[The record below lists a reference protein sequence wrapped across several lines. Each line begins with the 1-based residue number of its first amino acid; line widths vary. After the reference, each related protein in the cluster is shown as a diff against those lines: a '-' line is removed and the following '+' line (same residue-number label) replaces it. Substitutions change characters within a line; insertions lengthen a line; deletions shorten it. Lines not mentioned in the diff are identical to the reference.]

1 VRVDPYRSSYVGID
15 MALKN
20 DSIGV
25 VLVQLDPA
33 GVAQVLPKV
42 WAPTPG
48 RNLDVAAVEGYLR
61 ELHRSY
67 RVAEFVYDPA
77 YFERS
82 AQALADEGL
91 PMVEHPQSRSRMVP
105 ACSLAFEQIAA
116 GRVRHDGQPTLS
128 KGRSRRKIDACIA
141 LVMALTRAHAGL
153 HADYNILDS
162 VR

>member
-1 VRVDPYRSSYVGID
+1 
-15 MALKN
+15 M
-20 DSIGV
+20 
-25 VLVQLDPA
+25 
-33 GVAQVLPKV
+33 
-42 WAPTPG
+42 
-48 RNLDVAAVEGYLR
+48 
-61 ELHRSY
+61 
-67 RVAEFVYDPA
+67 AEFVYDPA

-116 GRVRHDGQPTLS
+116 GRVRHDGQPTLTDHVESAVQRTSDLGWTLS

-141 LVMALTRAHAGL
+141 LVMALARAHAGL